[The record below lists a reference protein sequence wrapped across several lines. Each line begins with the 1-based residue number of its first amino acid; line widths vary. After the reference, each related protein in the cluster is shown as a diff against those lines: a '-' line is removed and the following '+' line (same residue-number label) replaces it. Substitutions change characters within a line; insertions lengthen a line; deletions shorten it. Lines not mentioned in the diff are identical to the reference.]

1 MKTLVILSSILG
13 DRSKSRQLADHM
25 VARIKQAD
33 PSASITLRDIGAE
46 PIPYFDGATAGAL
59 FTPAEARSL
68 EQQRIVELSD
78 TLVAELMAADRIVF
92 AVPVYNF
99 NLPAQFKSYLDYL
112 ARAGVTFRYTPEGVP
127 EGLVKGKQ
135 VFVLT
140 SRGGKA
146 EGTPAD
152 TMTPYLRQMLAF
164 MGMTDVTFI
173 AAEGRRWASW
183 PRWKGWPWPSSGS
196 TSRCRARSSPPCR
209 RRAMS
214 VMKRAAG
221 STGRSSRCDRQ

>member
-99 NLPAQFKSYLDYL
+99 NLPAQFKATWTTWPVL
-112 ARAGVTFRYTPEGVP
+112 A
-127 EGLVKGKQ
+127 
-135 VFVLT
+135 
-140 SRGGKA
+140 SRSVIRRKA
-146 EGTPAD
+146 CP
-152 TMTPYLRQMLAF
+152 
-164 MGMTDVTFI
+164 
-173 AAEGRRWASW
+173 
-183 PRWKGWPWPSSGS
+183 KGWSRV
-196 TSRCRARSSPPCR
+196 SRCLC
-209 RRAMS
+209 
-214 VMKRAAG
+214 
-221 STGRSSRCDRQ
+221 

>member
-13 DRSKSRQLADHM
+13 ERSHSKQLADHL
-25 VARIKQAD
+25 VARVKQAD
-33 PSASITLRDIGAE
+33 PAAVVTIRDIGAQ
-46 PIPYFDGATAGAL
+46 PLPYFDGATAGAL
-59 FTPAEARSL
+59 FTPADARSV
-68 EQQRIVELSD
+68 EQQRIVERSD
-78 TLVAELMAADRIVF
+78 ALVAELMQADRIVF

-99 NLPAQFKSYLDYL
+99 NLPAQFKTYLDHV

-140 SRGGKA
+140 ARGGKA

-164 MGMTDVTFI
+164 LGMNEVTFI
-173 AAEGRRWASW
+173 AAEGMAMGEVTALEGVSL
-183 PRWKGWPWPSSGS
+183 
-196 TSRCRARSSPPCR
+196 ARQHIDALDLGRPQ
-209 RRAMS
+209 
-214 VMKRAAG
+214 AAL
-221 STGRSSRCDRQ
+221 QAA

>member
-13 DRSKSRQLADHM
+13 DRSHSKQLADHL
-25 VARIKQAD
+25 VARVKQAE
-33 PSASITLRDIGAE
+33 PAAVITTRDIGAA
-46 PIPYFDGATAGAL
+46 PLPYFDGATAGAL
-59 FTPAEARSL
+59 FTPADARTL

-78 TLVAELMAADRIVF
+78 TLVAELKEADRIVF

-99 NLPAQFKSYLDYL
+99 NLPAQFKSYLDYV

-140 SRGGKA
+140 ARGGKA
-146 EGTPAD
+146 EGTPSD

-164 MGMTDVTFI
+164 LGMTDVTFI
-173 AAEGRRWASW
+173 AAEGMAM
-183 PRWKGWPWPSSGS
+183 GETAALEGVAL
-196 TSRCRARSSPPCR
+196 ARERIDALLQAP
-209 RRAMS
+209 
-214 VMKRAAG
+214 AA
-221 STGRSSRCDRQ
+221 QQAA